1 MMARR
6 KEEVMAEAVI
16 YVEPGLAGRAM
27 VGRIPQRLAESDA
40 ACVAVLDAAR
50 PPETCGPEMPVA
62 PGRGPM
68 QRFTPRRMEAT
79 GTGGFVRRHD
89 GFEGRDAA
97 RVCDAFDEMERQASN
112 RHAATRTRAEAEG
125 RDPPAFVAPFNPG
138 QVSIGRAYAALS
150 ERVACAGVSCS
161 SFEGRVSSGGGRGD
175 REAAI
180 FRDFQQLRAMHRR
193 IGDGLAKEVR
203 RIRPGGLK
211 RRAIRVRVLVD
222 MVCLGGQ
229 TLEGVLKAHGWA
241 VDQKS
246 RNALRLSLCA
256 ALDRMQ
262 GYDLARP
269 APGTKGLDA

>member
-6 KEEVMAEAVI
+6 KEEVLAEAVI
-16 YVEPGLAGRAM
+16 YVGPGQPGRAA
-27 VGRIPQRLAESDA
+27 VGRIPPRIAESDA
-40 ACVAVLDAAR
+40 ACAAILEAAQ
-50 PPETCGPEMPVA
+50 PPASCGPDIPVA

-68 QRFTPRRMEAT
+68 QRITPRRMEAT
-79 GTGGFVRRHD
+79 STGGFVRRHD

-112 RHAATRTRAEAEG
+112 RHAATRRRAEAEG
-125 RDPPAFVAPFNPG
+125 REPPAFVAPFNPG
-138 QVSIGRAYAALS
+138 QISIGRTYAALS

-161 SFEGRVSSGGGRGD
+161 SFEGRVSGGGGPGD
-175 REAAI
+175 RETAI
-180 FRDFQQLRAMHRR
+180 LQDFQQLRAMHRR

-222 MVCLGGQ
+222 MVCIGGQ

-262 GYDLARP
+262 GYDLVRP
-269 APGTKGLDA
+269 RQRNEGA